1 MGNYK
6 LMPYRHKYFLCSVR
20 DFEPCA
26 IVVIVP
32 LADHSIILCQALA
45 NSRQQ
50 HLVTVSRKACKQGSL
65 KLKLSFELTNPLAV
79 STTKHVVAFP
89 PMIYGHRPL
98 VTPNPHRA
106 IKYKWSVFTKC
117 FSFKTAF
124 YLFFLATCS
133 KSESLCS
140 FNQQ

>member
-6 LMPYRHKYFLCSVR
+6 LMPYCHKYILYSVY

-79 STTKHVVAFP
+79 STTKHAVAFS
-89 PMIYGHRPL
+89 PMAYGHRPL
-98 VTPNPHRA
+98 VTPQP
-106 IKYKWSVFTKC
+106 TK
-117 FSFKTAF
+117 SD
-124 YLFFLATCS
+124 
-133 KSESLCS
+133 
-140 FNQQ
+140 QI